1 MSIQMANVV
10 AGLCCQT
17 QEIVTKAHNGAL
29 CLVGKVLI
37 VDSQSAVVAYL
48 KVPLLSD
55 IFGILKGLALIMT
68 TDAYASLQACI
79 PGDWVGMQWWKL
91 GKTVYS
97 VPHEES
103 RKMFFCT
110 FCFISPKP
118 NVLWTCTMHHDPLSS
133 LIPQSFMASC
143 HVMVTWHKKPVYT
156 TV

>member
-79 PGDWVGMQWWKL
+79 PGD
-91 GKTVYS
+91 
-97 VPHEES
+97 
-103 RKMFFCT
+103 
-110 FCFISPKP
+110 
-118 NVLWTCTMHHDPLSS
+118 
-133 LIPQSFMASC
+133 
-143 HVMVTWHKKPVYT
+143 
-156 TV
+156 

>member
-17 QEIVTKAHNGAL
+17 QEIVTKAHNAAL

-79 PGDWVGMQWWKL
+79 PGD
-91 GKTVYS
+91 
-97 VPHEES
+97 
-103 RKMFFCT
+103 
-110 FCFISPKP
+110 
-118 NVLWTCTMHHDPLSS
+118 
-133 LIPQSFMASC
+133 
-143 HVMVTWHKKPVYT
+143 
-156 TV
+156 